1 MQERFLL
8 VIGKGHRPYVV
19 SRESANVYGP
29 EVPGH
34 EHVKVAFIQLDA
46 NYEDAYIPSKAAAE
60 RLSYTSR
67 TWKHTLNI
75 SEEDKALYELSTMYT
90 LT

>member
-1 MQERFLL
+1 LYPERVLTCMAQ
-8 VIGKGHRPYVV
+8 KYP
-19 SRESANVYGP
+19 
-29 EVPGH
+29 H